1 MRPRRTNLGRH
12 RTQRPTTGIQP
23 IALRDSDRQM
33 KTESVGADILLE
45 AHQLVTGPRN
55 ETYGNVVDDYTKVV
69 TIFESLT
76 GIKLSIADALLFMV
90 SIKMARL
97 RTNLDRNRLHH
108 DSLLDALGYL
118 GLLNQAYNDLPF
130 PRTVAER

>member
-1 MRPRRTNLGRH
+1 
-12 RTQRPTTGIQP
+12 
-23 IALRDSDRQM
+23 M

-45 AHQLVTGPRN
+45 AHQLVTGARQD
-55 ETYGNVVDDYTKVV
+55 TYGKVTEDYAKVVD
-69 TIFESLT
+69 IFEALT
-76 GIKLSIADALLFMV
+76 GTRLSIADALLFMV
-90 SIKMARL
+90 SVKLARL
-97 RTNLDRNRLHH
+97 RTNLDKNRLHH

>member
-1 MRPRRTNLGRH
+1 
-12 RTQRPTTGIQP
+12 
-23 IALRDSDRQM
+23 M

-45 AHQLVTGPRN
+45 AHQLVKGPRN
-55 ETYGNVVDDYTKVV
+55 NDYGNVVDDYTKVIS
-69 TIFESLT
+69 IFESLT
-76 GIKLSIADALLFMV
+76 GIKLSMSDALLFMV

-97 RTNLDRNRLHH
+97 RTNLERNRLHH

-118 GLLNQAYNDLPF
+118 GLLNQAYNALPF